1 MPAQVYFV
9 DFHPQKRR
17 SLLEKIDQLLHPL
30 GLEERFRPHSLVA
43 VKLHFGERGNL
54 AYIRPQWIRRVVD
67 ALKGLKLRPFLT
79 DTNTLYKG
87 SRSDAVSHLETAFE
101 NGFAYSVIRAPVL
114 IADGLLG
121 NSYERL
127 TLDLPVLQ
135 EFFVAKEIYRA
146 EGLVVVSHFKGH
158 ELTGF
163 GGALKNLGMGGAAR
177 PGKLQQHSTLAP
189 KVNKKLCI
197 GCGTCLENCPVE
209 APEPVPQA
217 KKKRFRINPEKCIG
231 CGECIALCPQGAIKV
246 QWNEKAQVFMQKMV
260 EYAYAVLHNKGRRA
274 VFINFVKDVSPACD
288 CYRFNDY
295 PVVPDLGIL
304 ASEDPVAL
312 DQACVDLV
320 NQAPCLAGAKIAAG
334 PGEDKFKA
342 LYPQVDWSI
351 QLQHAEE
358 IGLGSR
364 TYELV
369 RL

>member
-1 MPAQVYFV
+1 MSAKVYFV

-17 SLLEKIDQLLHPL
+17 SLLDRLDQLLEPL
-30 GLEERFRPHSLVA
+30 SLGDRFRPHSLVA

-54 AYIRPQWIRRVVD
+54 AYLRPQWVRRVVD
-67 ALKGLKLRPFLT
+67 LLRAQKIRPFLT

-87 SRSDAVSHLETAFE
+87 SRSDAVSHLETAIA
-101 NGFAYSVIRAPVL
+101 NGFSYSVVGAPVL

-121 NSYERL
+121 NSYARL
-127 TLDLPVLQ
+127 TLDLPLLK
-135 EFFVAKEIYRA
+135 EFFVAKDIYRA
-146 EGLVVVSHFKGH
+146 EGLVVLSHFKGH

-163 GGALKNLGMGGAAR
+163 GGALKNLGMGCAAR
-177 PGKLQQHSTLAP
+177 PGKLQQHSTLSP
-189 KVNKKLCI
+189 KINKKLCI

-246 QWNEKAQVFMQKMV
+246 QWNEKAEAFMKKMV
-260 EYAYAVLHNKGRRA
+260 EYAYAALQGKQGRA
-274 VFINFVKDVSPACD
+274 VFINFVKDISPACD

-295 PVVPDLGIL
+295 PIVPDLGIL

-312 DQACVDLV
+312 DQASVDLV
-320 NQAPCLAGAKIAAG
+320 NQSETLPGAKIKAG
-334 PGEDKFKA
+334 PGQDKFRA
-342 LYPQVDWSI
+342 LYPKIDWTV
-351 QLQHAEE
+351 QLEHAEA

-364 TYELV
+364 KYELV